1 MTIYI
6 IETKNKYESNLMIN
20 HAKDIEKYLTSL
32 NKELKDIQITTTFT
46 KWNFDCVYNY
56 MQSIIIS

>member
-20 HAKDIEKYLTSL
+20 HAKDIEKYLKSL
-32 NKELKDIQITTTFT
+32 NKELKDVQITTTFT